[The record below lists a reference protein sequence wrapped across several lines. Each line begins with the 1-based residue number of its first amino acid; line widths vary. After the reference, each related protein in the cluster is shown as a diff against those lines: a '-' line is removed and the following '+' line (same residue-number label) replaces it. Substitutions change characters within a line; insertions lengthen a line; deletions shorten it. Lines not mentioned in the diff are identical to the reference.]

1 MLATNLN
8 KYGYRI
14 RTRSGVTVDN
24 LVIQGRD
31 EPEAQQKLMRMYPGC
46 MVIETRDIRPACN
59 TNVCS
64 SFEDVVD
71 VLAADR

>member
-1 MLATNLN
+1 MQANNLI

-31 EPEAQQKLMRMYPGC
+31 ESEAQQKLMRMYPGC
-46 MVIETRDIRPACN
+46 TVIETRHIRPAVN
-59 TNVCS
+59 TNICS
-64 SFEDVVD
+64 SVEDVVD
-71 VLAADR
+71 VLAADH